1 MVRQNATVQHFG
13 APLQQPS
20 TRAYTCANQIVLQTH
35 CAERLASSA
44 PCAAAAV
51 AQHPGAYLEH
61 NICQGHIADGW
72 TCKPTCLQRENG
84 SADCPREPLGRF
96 PDCGMIAAAR
106 IPRSRT
112 RSGNSISTRI
122 FTTLIDVLCHTS
134 MRPMRVTPGGSGI
147 RGDSGSAS
155 ASAPP
160 PSLRL
165 PPALSR
171 PPSPAWLPL
180 FLPPLRCPE
189 LLCLESW
196 PSPLQ
201 PHSRSPA

>member
-1 MVRQNATVQHFG
+1 VYMNMTPFRHL
-13 APLQQPS
+13 LQ
-20 TRAYTCANQIVLQTH
+20 
-35 CAERLASSA
+35 AEGL
-44 PCAAAAV
+44 
-51 AQHPGAYLEH
+51 
-61 NICQGHIADGW
+61 
-72 TCKPTCLQRENG
+72 TCLQCENG
-84 SADCPREPLGRF
+84 SADCPSEPLGRH
-96 PDCGMIAAAR
+96 PDCGIIASA
-106 IPRSRT
+106 ITPRSVT
-112 RSGNSISTRI
+112 RWGNSISSRI
-122 FTTLIDVLCHTS
+122 FTTLIDLHATTS
-134 MRPMRVTPGGSGI
+134 MRPMRVTPGGSGV

-160 PSLRL
+160 ASLRL

-201 PHSRSPA
+201 PHSRSLA